1 MTKEPETLEARLLRK
16 YKSQR
21 IPETGYLKLSK
32 RQIRE
37 CKKQFEL
44 KGSLPHTL
52 DAEVSITLFAS
63 FLLLLGFYSL
73 QRFEN
78 NIDIETESQIIIE
91 NIEIPETQQFETPP
105 PPARPSVPVE
115 SEDDDL
121 ADDLT
126 IEETDLDNFD
136 AWDAPPPPP
145 SGPQVKFIPYDD
157 PPRPLFPIRPVY
169 PDIAQEAGIEGQV
182 LVQCF
187 IDKTGKVKE
196 TIVLKGIP
204 NTGLNEAAVD
214 ALRKTRFRPAKQR
227 ETKVGV
233 WITIPINFKLQN

>member
-1 MTKEPETLEARLLRK
+1 MKNIKNP
-16 YKSQR
+16 
-21 IPETGYLKLSK
+21 LSF
-32 RQIRE
+32 IV
-37 CKKQFEL
+37 
-44 KGSLPHTL
+44 
-52 DAEVSITLFAS
+52 D
-63 FLLLLGFYSL
+63 LLLSRAKLNTGTLKEQYSTVTRIGALIACVLGLFTFYGL
-73 QRFEN
+73 QRFEPE
-78 NIDIETESQIIIE
+78 IDIESEGQIIIE

-105 PPARPSVPVE
+105 PPARPSIPIE
-115 SEDDDL
+115 SEDEDL

-145 SGPQVKFIPYDD
+145 SGPQFKFIPYDD
-157 PPRPLFPIRPVY
+157 PPRPITPIKPVY

-187 IDKTGKVKE
+187 IDEKGKVKE
-196 TIVLKGIP
+196 TIVVKGIP
-204 NTGLNEAAVD
+204 NTGLNESAVQ

-227 ETKVGV
+227 ERPVGV